1 MRISDWSSD
10 VCSSDLLHPRSRGR
24 ITLTGGRATDKP
36 RIEANYLGDPEGFDL
51 TVMVE
56 CARISLDIFAQK
68 AFDDY
73 RGAPIFPAR
82 LPRKDATLVEVVRAK
97 AATSYP
103 PVGTFT
109 RGSCD
114 AASVDPHL
122 PVRCIEGL
130 RVDAAS
136 VLPTLRPHKSNLP

>member
-51 TVMVE
+51 KVMGE

-73 RGAPIFPAR
+73 RGAPIFSAR
-82 LPRKDATLVEVVRAK
+82 LPRNDADLVEFVRAK
-97 AATSYP
+97 AETVYNP
-103 PVGTFT
+103 LGTCPMSRAAAAAVAPQICV
-109 RGSCD
+109 RG
-114 AASVDPHL
+114 V
-122 PVRCIEGL
+122 EGL
-130 RVDAAS
+130 PGVAA
-136 VLPTLRPHKSNLP
+136 